1 MRTWS
6 YLVAAIVSEVSATLA
21 LRAATENPGWIVL
34 VVSGYV
40 ASFALLAAVLRRG
53 MAIGVAYG
61 VWSACG
67 VLLTALA
74 AAVLF
79 AEPLNQLMGVG
90 LVAIAVGVLLIER
103 GGQAAGA
110 GHPPVAAGDRGRT
123 P

>member
-1 MRTWS
+1 MRPWS

-21 LRAATENPGWIVL
+21 LRAATDHPGWIVL

-40 ASFALLAAVLRRG
+40 ASFGLLAAVLRRG

-103 GGQAAGA
+103 GGRAEGA
-110 GHPPVAAGDRGRT
+110 GHPPAPADGRGST

>member
-1 MRTWS
+1 VRTWS

-21 LRAATENPGWIVL
+21 LRAATDHPGWIAL
-34 VVSGYV
+34 VVSGYL
-40 ASFALLAAVLRRG
+40 ASFVLLAAVLRRG

-79 AEPLNQLMGVG
+79 AEPLNQVMGVG
-90 LVAIAVGVLLIER
+90 LGAIAVGVLLIER
-103 GGQAAGA
+103 GGRGEGA
-110 GHPPVAAGDRGRT
+110 GRPAVSDDGGRRT
-123 P
+123 S